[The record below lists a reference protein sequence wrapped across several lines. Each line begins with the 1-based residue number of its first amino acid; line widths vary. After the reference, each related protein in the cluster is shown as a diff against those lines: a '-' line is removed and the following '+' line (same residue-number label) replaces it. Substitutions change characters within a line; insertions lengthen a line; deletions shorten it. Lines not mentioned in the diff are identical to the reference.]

1 MRRGYIHGGDS
12 HTEGTNRWRGHHE
25 KDIYIKERY
34 IWRRLTNG
42 GDINM
47 EKAYKC
53 IEETYTKRG
62 IYTEGH
68 THGADILY
76 HSPSAGT

>member
-1 MRRGYIHGGDS
+1 
-12 HTEGTNRWRGHHE
+12 
-25 KDIYIKERY
+25 
-34 IWRRLTNG
+34 
-42 GDINM
+42 M

-53 IEETYTKRG
+53 IEEIYTKRG